1 MTSPGMEFHISRAAR
16 DRYDF
21 DPAIYQ
27 FTGNAVFADLRAVR
41 EFAQRMNDR
50 RDAARN
56 PERAVRAGDLNAMG
70 LIDEL
75 SHLVV
80 RLYDEEMRRR
90 GHIPS
95 DRRTFSDALD
105 YASQKLGPEVVY
117 GVLERFTDRFP
128 PVAVY
133 RREMNPATYLATHSI
148 DALEELMM
156 LWLENE
162 NPAFRPFD
170 ELFDD
175 AEIAEGT
182 AYAQVI
188 EAIREFFE
196 RQPRFGPDNQTL
208 VEMLQAPARAAPDS
222 LQGQLAFIQQRWA
235 PYFGE
240 AFSRFLTRLLIGF
253 DLIREDEKAAFG
265 FGGPGPA
272 LVPTIE
278 DLSGVHAAPA
288 GDITV
293 VEYEAFTPDTDWMP
307 RLVLLAKNTYV
318 WLDQL
323 SRKYQRAITRLDQVP
338 DEELEQMAR
347 WGITGLWLIGLWE
360 RSKASQRIKQ
370 MMGAHDAVASAY
382 SLYDYVIAEDLGGEA
397 ALQHLKAQAWRYGI
411 RLASDMVPNHMGI
424 DSRWVI
430 ERPDYFLSLDHP
442 PFPSYTFNGPDLSSD
457 PRVGIFLE
465 DHYYTRTD
473 AAVVFKRLD
482 RWTGDVRYIYHG
494 NDGTSFPWNDTAQI
508 NYLNPEAREAVI
520 QTILQV
526 ARQFPVIRFDA
537 AMTLAKRHIRR
548 LWFPEPGAG
557 GAIPS
562 RAGHGMTAEEFDA
575 LMPNEFWR
583 EVVDRAAV
591 EAPDT
596 LLLAEAFWMLEGYF
610 VRTLGMHRVYNSAFM
625 NMLRDE
631 KNDEYRQ
638 LIKNTIEFDP
648 EILRRYVNFQNNP
661 DEKTAVEQFGKGD
674 KYFGVCVLMC
684 TMPGLPM
691 FGHGQIEGY
700 TEKYGMEFRY
710 PRLWEWPDQDLVA
723 RHEREIFPLL
733 KNRHLFAGVDRF
745 RLFDFYTLD
754 SRVNEDVF
762 AYSNAHG
769 DEKTLVLYHN
779 RFAETRGWIRTSAA
793 YVVKRGDEKVL
804 TRSTLGDALDL
815 HDDEAHFTV
824 FHDAISGLE
833 FIRSSRELCERG
845 LHVELRAYEYHV
857 FDRIREVL
865 DDAAHPYAELNARL
879 QGRWVASIEEEL
891 EIVRLTPVAHAYRR
905 VVDADRMK
913 YLAGAAKTPDVAGIE
928 QALDELESHLQAMLE
943 AIQRHAR
950 AQADA
955 DMDVCH
961 KIARA
966 VREDVVRL
974 VAMREHGVVLDDDA
988 RFSSML
994 GWLLSRRIGEAA
1006 TAESDRPADH
1016 ELTSRIWLTRWRLGD
1031 ELQAAFRGFGLDNQ
1045 QAWQAVMQVKLMMA
1059 HRGLF
1064 APSANACLPASD
1076 SELPVPQL
1084 RALFDDPDARALLRV
1099 NQHDGATYFNKE
1111 AFDSLV
1117 AVLHAAAAF
1126 DRRDVQSSTSA
1137 LPGESTAVGSPTVQ
1151 ALIRAAEES
1160 GYRLEDLLG
1169 VPMPGYRTKD
1179 ARDALGRAEA

>member
-1 MTSPGMEFHISRAAR
+1 MEFHISRAAR
-16 DRYDF
+16 ERYDF
-21 DPAIYQ
+21 DQSIYQ
-27 FTGNAVFADLRAVR
+27 FTGNAVLADLRAAR

-70 LIDEL
+70 LLDEL

-80 RLYDEEMRRR
+80 RLYEAELRRR
-90 GHIPS
+90 GRITPS
-95 DRRTFSDALD
+95 QRIFGDALD
-105 YASQKLGPEVVY
+105 YASRKVGPEAVY
-117 GVLERFTDRFP
+117 ATLARFTDCFP
-128 PVAVY
+128 PLPVY
-133 RREMNPATYLATHSI
+133 RREMDSATYLALHSV
-148 DALEELMM
+148 DALEELLM

-162 NPAFRPFD
+162 NPAFQPFD

-175 AEIAEGT
+175 AEVADGT
-182 AYAQVI
+182 PYRQVI
-188 EAIREFFE
+188 AAIREFFDQ
-196 RQPRFGPDNQTL
+196 QPPFGPDNQTL
-208 VEMLQAPARAAPDS
+208 VEMLQAPARAAPGS
-222 LQGQLAFIQQRWA
+222 LQGQLEFIRQRWA

-253 DLIREDEKAAFG
+253 DLIREEEKAAFG
-265 FGGPGPA
+265 WGGPGPA

-278 DLSGVHAAPA
+278 DLRGVGAAPA
-288 GDITV
+288 SDITV
-293 VEYEAFTPDTDWMP
+293 IEYEAYTADTDWMP

-338 DEELEQMAR
+338 DEELAQLAR

-360 RSKASQRIKQ
+360 RSRASRRIKQ
-370 MMGAHDAVASAY
+370 IMGAHDAVASAY

-397 ALQHLKAQAWRYGI
+397 ALDHLRAQAWRYGI

-424 DSRWVI
+424 DSKWVI
-430 ERPDYFLSLDHP
+430 ERPDYFLSLDYP
-442 PFPSYTFNGPDLSSD
+442 PFPSYTFNGPDLSDD

-482 RWTGDVRYIYHG
+482 RQTGDVRYIYHG

-508 NYLNPEAREAVI
+508 NYLNPQAREAVI
-520 QTILQV
+520 QTILRV
-526 ARQFPVIRFDA
+526 ARRFPIIRFDA

-548 LWFPEPGAG
+548 LWFPGPGEG

-674 KYFGVCVLMC
+674 KYFGVCVMMC

-710 PRLWEWPDQDLVA
+710 PKLWEWPDQELVA

-733 KNRHLFAGVDRF
+733 KKRYLFAGVDQF
-745 RLFDFYTLD
+745 RLFDFYALD
-754 SRVNEDVF
+754 GRVNEDVF
-762 AYSNAHG
+762 AYSNAYG
-769 DEKTLVLYHN
+769 DERTLVLYHN
-779 RFAETRGWIRTSAA
+779 KFAEARGWIRVSAA
-793 YVVKRGDEKVL
+793 YAVKRGNEKVL
-804 TRSTLGDALDL
+804 AQSTLAEALGL
-815 HDDEAHFTV
+815 HDDETCFVV

-833 FIRSSRELCERG
+833 FIRSSRELCARG
-845 LHVELRAYEYHV
+845 LYMELRAYEYHV
-857 FDRIREVL
+857 FDRIREVR
-865 DDAAHPYAELNARL
+865 DDAAHPYAELHARL
-879 QGRWVASIEEEL
+879 QGRWVASIAEEL
-891 EIVRLTPVAHAYRR
+891 EIVRLTPVARAYRR
-905 VVDADRMK
+905 LV
-913 YLAGAAKTPDVAGIE
+913 AAETMQRLIGSAASDVTEPLRLLEARTQEVLEAVRRHVRPDSEPDV
-928 QALDELESHLQAMLE
+928 ESC
-943 AIQRHAR
+943 R
-950 AQADA
+950 AA
-955 DMDVCH
+955 
-961 KIARA
+961 ARA
-966 VREDVVRL
+966 VREDARRFLDLRAQGRL
-974 VAMREHGVVLDDDA
+974 PQDPATLA
-988 RFSSML
+988 ATL
-994 GWLLSRRIGEAA
+994 GWLLSRRIGEVAEASRAA
-1006 TAESDRPADH
+1006 NGAASDATDPGSAARV
-1016 ELTSRIWLTRWRLGD
+1016 WLTRWRLGD
-1031 ELQAAFRGFGLDNQ
+1031 ELQAALRDLGLDDR
-1045 QAWQAVMQVKLMMA
+1045 QAWQAVMQVKLAMTH
-1059 HRGLF
+1059 HRMF
-1064 APSANACLPASD
+1064 SPPADVPDSAARDAAPRSPLPIAA
-1076 SELPVPQL
+1076 L
-1084 RALFDDPDARALLRV
+1084 RALFDDADAQALLRV
-1099 NQHDGATYFNKE
+1099 NVHDGVTYFNRE
-1111 AFDSLV
+1111 AFEALV
-1117 AVLHAAAAF
+1117 VVLSAVAALEWPQ
-1126 DRRDVQSSTSA
+1126 RDARPQA
-1137 LPGESTAVGSPTVQ
+1137 Q
-1151 ALIRAAEES
+1151 ALIAAAEAA
-1160 GYRLEDLLG
+1160 GYRVAALLAE
-1169 VPMPGYRTKD
+1169 PTSPD
-1179 ARDALGRAEA
+1179 ARPAGA